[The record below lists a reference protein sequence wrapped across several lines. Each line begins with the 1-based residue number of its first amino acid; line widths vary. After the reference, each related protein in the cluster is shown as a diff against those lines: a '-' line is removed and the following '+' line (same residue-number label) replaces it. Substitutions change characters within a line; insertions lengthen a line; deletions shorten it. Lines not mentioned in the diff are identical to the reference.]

1 MPDRPIHR
9 RIAAH
14 VRGRAV
20 GYVAV
25 FVLALGVGGGYALAS
40 SKTKTITVCADKKT
54 GVLHLKTRGRC
65 KRSQTRV
72 SWNQRGPQGV
82 RGPQGAAGARGAD
95 GRPGYAGAARARGGQ
110 RLGAMSPT
118 RDPCRCGSGRLRAA
132 RLRGQL
138 PGDDHRSGVRPRIQR
153 ARGERLGLQ
162 SPGRAERRRIPGGLV
177 RSYRG
182 EPAVH
187 RVHRSR
193 RRPAHSRRP
202 TTRSMSR
209 TPVSDW

>member
-65 KRSQTRV
+65 KSSQTRV
-72 SWNQRGPQGV
+72 SWNQQGPQGV
-82 RGPQGAAGARGAD
+82 RGPQGAAGARGATGSRVRR
-95 GRPGYAGAARARGGQ
+95 GRKGPRRSASGRKCRYGIGAVRARASRCS
-110 RLGAMSPT
+110 ASP
-118 RDPCRCGSGRLRAA
+118 
-132 RLRGQL
+132 
-138 PGDDHRSGVRPRIQR
+138 
-153 ARGERLGLQ
+153 
-162 SPGRAERRRIPGGLV
+162 
-177 RSYRG
+177 
-182 EPAVH
+182 
-187 RVHRSR
+187 RVTIR
-193 RRPAHSRRP
+193 
-202 TTRSMSR
+202 
-209 TPVSDW
+209 

>member
-65 KRSQTRV
+65 KGSQTRV
-72 SWNQRGPQGV
+72 SWNQQGPQGV
-82 RGPQGAAGARGAD
+82 RGPQGAAGARGATGSQGVQGPQGPAAVSVWAQVAD
-95 GRPGYAGAARARGGQ
+95 NGTVLFGRGVAVQRVSAGNYLVTITDPACAHGSNAPVVSVSDSNPPAGQSAGAFPVAWYGTTVTNEQFTVFTGVVVA
-110 RLGAMSPT
+110 
-118 RDPCRCGSGRLRAA
+118 GSFTAT
-132 RLRGQL
+132 
-138 PGDDHRSGVRPRIQR
+138 DHTFDVQDTC
-153 ARGERLGLQ
+153 Q
-162 SPGRAERRRIPGGLV
+162 
-177 RSYRG
+177 
-182 EPAVH
+182 
-187 RVHRSR
+187 
-193 RRPAHSRRP
+193 
-202 TTRSMSR
+202 
-209 TPVSDW
+209 